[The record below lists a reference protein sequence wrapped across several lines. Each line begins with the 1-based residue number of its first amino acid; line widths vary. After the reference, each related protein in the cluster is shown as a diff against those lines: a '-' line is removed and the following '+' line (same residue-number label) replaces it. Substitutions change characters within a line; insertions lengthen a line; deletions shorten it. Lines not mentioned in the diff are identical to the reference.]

1 MATKPKKTASYDL
14 KAADRRR
21 DLFVR
26 IGLTAIVVIIA
37 VVLVGY
43 IVLNGKSKPASG

>member
-21 DLFVR
+21 DMLIK
-26 IGLTAIVVIIA
+26 IGLTATVVIIA
-37 VVLVGY
+37 VAVVLT
-43 IVLNGKSKPASG
+43 IVLNLSLIHI